1 MTIENSLR
9 MSSRRGYSNKN
20 MNTDELIWNATA
32 SQNFFKGSPLIIR
45 LQLYDILRNRS
56 NIVRTI
62 NAQSRVDSEND
73 ASYSYFMLRAIFRLN
88 IFNGKISSGYSKGK
102 KSKKNK
108 EANNNSFSH
117 TSD

>member
-1 MTIENSLR
+1 
-9 MSSRRGYSNKN
+9 

-88 IFNGKISSGYSKGK
+88 IFNGKISSGNSKGK
-102 KSKKNK
+102 KGKKKK
-108 EANNNSFSH
+108 EADSDSFPH